1 MIQVADVTR
10 AADWGVMQ
18 VNDEQ
23 LFRDAYRRHHPP
35 VLAYLRRRADDD
47 QARELAD
54 EVFLIAWRR
63 RTQAP
68 TADLPLLVATA
79 RLLLQNSRRT
89 GARNSALE
97 QECAQL
103 ARRSAEPDPSDAVL
117 ERLAV
122 LSALASLSTPDR
134 EVLMLVAW
142 DGLDHR
148 RTAEVLGITAATT
161 AVRLFRARRRL
172 AAALAVVDE
181 TAHAPDTARSPGSL
195 SSDGTP

>member
-1 MIQVADVTR
+1 
-10 AADWGVMQ
+10 MQ

-54 EVFLIAWRR
+54 EVFLI
-63 RTQAP
+63 
-68 TADLPLLVATA
+68 
-79 RLLLQNSRRT
+79 
-89 GARNSALE
+89 
-97 QECAQL
+97 

-148 RTAEVLGITAATT
+148 RTAEVLGVTAATT

-172 AAALAVVDE
+172 AAALAAVEE

-195 SSDGTP
+195 SSEGTP

>member
-1 MIQVADVTR
+1 
-10 AADWGVMQ
+10 MQ

-23 LFRDAYRRHHPP
+23 SFLDAYRSHHSR
-35 VLAYLRRRADDD
+35 VLAYLRRRTDDG

-54 EVFLIAWRR
+54 EVFLVAWRR

-68 TADLPLLVATA
+68 TTDLPWLLTTA
-79 RLLLQNSRRT
+79 RMLLQNSRRT

-122 LSALASLSTPDR
+122 LSALASLSPPDR

-148 RTAEVLGITAATT
+148 RTAEVLGVTAATT

-172 AAALAVVDE
+172 AAALAAGDQP
-181 TAHAPDTARSPGSL
+181 AHTPHIARSPGSL
-195 SSDGTP
+195 